1 MDPTEAIR
9 ALGKENAIFHF
20 HAKDTK
26 IDKYNTAVN
35 GVLDCKHYG
44 DEMNRSW
51 VFRSLGY
58 GNDYS
63 MWKEMV
69 SMLQL
74 VGYNHVMSIEHEDSY
89 MTINEGL
96 EKAVSF
102 LRSVIISEPKPNGMF
117 WA

>member
-1 MDPTEAIR
+1 M
-9 ALGKENAIFHF
+9 FHF

-26 IDKYNTAVN
+26 IDMYNTAVN
-35 GVLDCKHYG
+35 GVLDTKHYS
-44 DEMNRSW
+44 DEIHRSW

-58 GNDYS
+58 GS
-63 MWKEMV
+63 SVEKWKEMV

-89 MTINEGL
+89 MSSKEGL
-96 EKAVSF
+96 EKAISF
-102 LRSVIISEPKPNGMF
+102 LRSVIIRDPKPNGMF